1 MIKPI
6 PKDRSRVLFGVAR
19 RGLLR
24 HEDCMSAHIT
34 ILGDGGWGT
43 ALGLVLHRNGHKVTV
58 WGIDPAYT
66 AEVNATHSNSRFLP
80 GIPMPPD
87 MRFTSDR
94 AEATRTAEAI
104 VVAVPSKFY
113 RPTLESFRGLIAPD
127 TPVISVSK
135 GLLDDRRLSDWC
147 QELLGLNAVA
157 ALSGPSHAEEV
168 AKSAPTAVTIA
179 SPDAALADTFQSLFS
194 QTCFRVYTSSDIV
207 GVELGGALKNVIA
220 IAAGISDGLGFG
232 DNTKAALITRGLA
245 ELIRLGT
252 AAGGQPE
259 TFAGLSG
266 VGDLIVTCG
275 SKLSRNRG
283 FGERIGKGE
292 TMAEIEASMTMVAE
306 GVFNARTARTL
317 AEHLGVSAPI
327 TSEVYSILYEDKPP
341 KAAMEDLL
349 SRDPKAETEG
359 L

>member
-1 MIKPI
+1 
-6 PKDRSRVLFGVAR
+6 
-19 RGLLR
+19 
-24 HEDCMSAHIT
+24 MSAKIS

-43 ALGLVLHRNGHKVTV
+43 ALALVLKRNGHSVTL

-66 AEVNATHSNSRFLP
+66 AEVNRTHVNSRFLP
-80 GIPMPPD
+80 GVTLPESL
-87 MRFTSDR
+87 RFTSDV
-94 AEATRTAEAI
+94 AEATQGADAF

-113 RPTLESFRGLIAPD
+113 RPTLEHFQKHIAPNAS
-127 TPVISVSK
+127 VISVSK

-147 QELLGLNAVA
+147 QELLGLRNVA

-168 AKSAPTAVTIA
+168 AHAAPTAVTIA
-179 SPDAALADTFQSLFS
+179 SADPALAARFQSFFS
-194 QTCFRVYTSSDIV
+194 QPLFRVYSSTDIV

-292 TMAEIEASMTMVAE
+292 TREQIEASMQMVAE

-317 AEHLGVSAPI
+317 ARHLGVSAPI
-327 TSEVYSILYEDKPP
+327 TEEVYAILYEGKSPR
-341 KAAMEDLL
+341 ASMEALL
-349 SRDPKAETEG
+349 SRDPKAESAPAP
-359 L
+359 